1 MEDLGKKTCVD
12 DEEENNVR
20 KAPGAQG
27 QQGRSSSAL
36 NVITERNKTPGFGRI
51 WELLAAVQT
60 QERLVGQMWGLSG
73 LLGEAK
79 MAKNQCDAHGP
90 L

>member
-51 WELLAAVQT
+51 WELLAAVQAPGKAGGAD
-60 QERLVGQMWGLSG
+60 VGSKWAAGG
-73 LLGEAK
+73 G
-79 MAKNQCDAHGP
+79 KNGQKP
-90 L
+90 V

>member
-27 QQGRSSSAL
+27 QQGRSSAAL
-36 NVITERNKTPGFGRI
+36 NVIMERNKTPGFGRI
-51 WELLAAVQT
+51 WEFSSGKAVQAPGKAGGAD
-60 QERLVGQMWGLSG
+60 VGSKWAAGG
-73 LLGEAK
+73 G
-79 MAKNQCDAHGP
+79 KNGQKP
-90 L
+90 V